1 MDNNNFNNYFPNF
14 SYPQPNYPQQQ
25 NPYPF
30 YNQQLQQTFSPT
42 NTGFSGN
49 NFFTVN
55 FNVTVNSPPESPPR
69 IEKGVSKIV
78 SIENIFED
86 IDKEHPKE
94 IEIAKKALQ
103 INPKYKKRRGSTD
116 QYKISKKTGLVSKTV
131 IETKKF
137 IYVKSNEKA
146 LSRDKSFR
154 RITSYDKKT
163 LLEKE
168 TAKSAN
174 FLYIGTKISSSSN
187 VKKVQ
192 MERVQN
198 EIHFFDTFKADDVF
212 PLVAK
217 KAVTNSKYSIFVQK
231 FGVCL
236 YDLLFDSEIDLTDRQ
251 KMSIAKQL
259 VNLVKTVHLQG
270 FTLGDL
276 KLENIVVE
284 RLPNQEF
291 KVKLIDFDFSKDHT
305 SGLIKKNDR
314 CGTIELFSPEMIFE
328 KKVDYFKAD
337 MWALGLT
344 LFDLFNKTGKLPFH
358 ETHATVRKL
367 HEKGQWWNESQ
378 KEQFIKDFHS
388 GTLIPLF
395 EREKLDENS
404 DEYFLYS
411 KLEELIHGLLEF
423 EPTERLD
430 ILETHKSLDDL
441 SKQLY
446 N

>member
-1 MDNNNFNNYFPNF
+1 MDNYNFNNYFPTF
-14 SYPQPNYPQQQ
+14 SYPQPNYTQQSYPSYLNPQSHP
-25 NPYPF
+25 NYS
-30 YNQQLQQTFSPT
+30 NQPMQHFFNGN
-42 NTGFSGN
+42 NTGFNGN

-86 IDKEHPKE
+86 IDKAHPKE

-212 PLVAK
+212 PLVA
-217 KAVTNSKYSIFVQK
+217 
-231 FGVCL
+231 
-236 YDLLFDSEIDLTDRQ
+236 
-251 KMSIAKQL
+251 
-259 VNLVKTVHLQG
+259 
-270 FTLGDL
+270 
-276 KLENIVVE
+276 NI
-284 RLPNQEF
+284 L
-291 KVKLIDFDFSKDHT
+291 
-305 SGLIKKNDR
+305 
-314 CGTIELFSPEMIFE
+314 
-328 KKVDYFKAD
+328 
-337 MWALGLT
+337 
-344 LFDLFNKTGKLPFH
+344 
-358 ETHATVRKL
+358 
-367 HEKGQWWNESQ
+367 
-378 KEQFIKDFHS
+378 
-388 GTLIPLF
+388 
-395 EREKLDENS
+395 
-404 DEYFLYS
+404 FLY
-411 KLEELIHGLLEF
+411 
-423 EPTERLD
+423 
-430 ILETHKSLDDL
+430 KSLVFAYTIYSL
-441 SKQLY
+441 IVK
-446 N
+446 